1 MIVNVPADGAAVGP
15 SVHFSVAA
23 NAAAGIAAM
32 RIYVDDQP
40 LYTNY
45 SGGAETDLALASGWH
60 HVVVVA
66 WDNYGS
72 PQTRELNI
80 NVNASVAAASVPATA
95 LPAGTTIWD
104 IQTQPDWSSCTVCA
118 GALGQGPPANFG
130 NQQWVQSPSFDG
142 KAMQFSIS
150 GATPYSAVL
159 WWKELPPV
167 TASHFAYDLN
177 FYAVDPAWAQALE
190 FDVNQVIGGSR
201 YIFGT
206 ECDLQATHQWRVWDT
221 ANAAWVPTGIACDP
235 PAAFT
240 WNHLTWEFERTADG
254 HANFVALT
262 LNGVKHYVNFAF
274 WPRPNAGDELN
285 VAFQMDGNYRMA
297 PYSVWLDGVSLT
309 YW

>member
-1 MIVNVPADGAAVGP
+1 
-15 SVHFSVAA
+15 
-23 NAAAGIAAM
+23 M

-45 SGGAETDLALASGWH
+45 GGGAETDLALAPGWH

-150 GATPYSAVL
+150 GPTPYSAVL

-167 TASHFAYDLN
+167 TASHLAYDLN
-177 FYAVDPAWAQALE
+177 FYAVDPASAQALE

-221 ANAAWVPTGIACDP
+221 ANATWVPTGIACDP
-235 PAAFT
+235 PAGYT
-240 WNHLTWEFERTADG
+240 WNHLTWEFERNSSGQVVFKA
-254 HANFVALT
+254 VT
-262 LNGVKHYVNFAF
+262 LNDKRSEVNLSMPAQSD
-274 WPRPNAGDELN
+274 PSNGIDI
-285 VAFQMDGNYRMA
+285 AFQLDANRDA
-297 PYSVWLDGVSLT
+297 TLYSVWLDKVSLT